1 MAVFGVLVTA
11 NSAGYRYGVSDQAFY
26 IPAILRDVSPAFFPH
41 DAPLLD
47 AESKLLVFDDA
58 MAWLDQV
65 TGWGLP
71 TLFFAG
77 YLVCIAL
84 YVIGARGICMRLY
97 RSPWTIVAFGLALT
111 LRHRIV
117 QTGVNTFEGYFHPR
131 VMAFGLGMVAI
142 GALLD
147 RRRIRAAVLVAV
159 AFLLHPTTAAWFAV
173 WISVAMVATSQ
184 HPRRW
189 ATTGTVLVALAVVW
203 ALVRGPLAGRLVVMD
218 PAWVSSLDERD
229 YLFPTTDWGAGAWMA
244 NLAAPAV
251 MVAIYR
257 LRRRAGLVSPQE
269 RGLFLGAVTLL
280 AIFGASLPFVAA
292 HMALAV
298 QLQTSRVLWMID
310 LLATAYLVWAIAEA
324 RWRWPGISANVRAR
338 ALVALLAVVSVLRG
352 GYVLRVEHRNPLVAI
367 DLAPTPWLDAAHWAS
382 QHTAPGSNFLA
393 HPGHVWKYGVSFRV
407 AAERDT
413 FLDIS
418 KDPAIG
424 IYSRDIAM
432 RVAERRRLTNDFD
445 TFTLDRFRALAAS
458 HDLDYLIVDRPL
470 PLPVV
475 YTNGPLRI
483 YALGRSPR

>member
-1 MAVFGVLVTA
+1 MAAFGALVTA
-11 NSAGYRYGVSDQAFY
+11 NSAGYRYGVSDQAYY
-26 IPAILRDVSPAFFPH
+26 IPAILRHVSPALFPH

-47 AESKLLVFDDA
+47 AQSNLMISDEV
-58 MAWLDQV
+58 MAWLDRI

-71 TLFFAG
+71 ALFFVG
-77 YLVCIAL
+77 YLACVAL
-84 YVIGARGICMRLY
+84 YVIGVGSIGTSLY
-97 RSPWTIVAFGLALT
+97 ASSWAVAAFGLALT

-117 QTGVNTFEGYFHPR
+117 QTGVNTFEGYFHTR

-142 GALLD
+142 GALLKG
-147 RRRIRAAVLVAV
+147 RRMQAAMLVA
-159 AFLLHPTTAAWFAV
+159 AMFLLHPTTAAWFVV
-173 WISVAMVATSQ
+173 WIGVALAMTSRYQ
-184 HPRRW
+184 RRW
-189 ATTGTVLVALAVVW
+189 AIAGAGLVGLAGLW
-203 ALVRGPLAGRLVVMD
+203 ALLRGPLAGRLVVMD
-218 PAWVSSLDERD
+218 PAWVASLGERD

-257 LRRRAGLVSPQE
+257 LRRRAGLVSPEE
-269 RGLFLGAVTLL
+269 RGLFLGSVTLL

-292 HMALAV
+292 RLALAV
-298 QLQTSRVLWMID
+298 QLQTSRVLWMVD
-310 LLATAYLVWAIAEA
+310 LLATAYLVWTITEA
-324 RWRWPGISANVRAR
+324 RWRWPVISANVRAR
-338 ALVALLAVVSVLRG
+338 ALVALLVVVSVLRG

-418 KDPAIG
+418 KDPALG

-445 TFTLDRFRALAAS
+445 TFTVDRFRALAAS

-475 YTNGPLRI
+475 YTNGPLFI
-483 YALGRSPR
+483 YALRASPD